1 MKHSFHIPV
10 MGTSYTIDSPA
21 KVAHLGISSVISLV
35 DDDLIERMR
44 KVYSKKMGIAYEPI
58 KDKEEDSR
66 AKRITAYLNLINEI
80 VEGRYS
86 KLKKAFQE
94 NSQQALNEFKEFFP
108 DVKSFKNF
116 AKGSIDV
123 NIMTKIDKENFK
135 GKVKLPS
142 IFNDAH
148 AALRGFANSKLNS
161 SIVLSAGMNPRLYAY
176 FEEFKDFFPNEK
188 GELKKKIIVKVS
200 DFRSALVQGKFFAK
214 KGLWVSEF
222 RLESGLNCGGHAFAT
237 NGLLMG
243 PILEE
248 FKNKK
253 EELIQELKEIYNKAL
268 LRKNYKEQNKV
279 NLAITAQ
286 GGIGTAEEHNFL
298 IDHYQVDSVGW
309 GSPFLLVDEAVTIDE
324 KTKNK
329 LAQATEEDL
338 YLSNASPLG
347 VPFNNLKSS
356 SKKEEG
362 KILYEENRP
371 GSPCTKK
378 FLISNKEYTE
388 DLICTASR
396 KYIDSKFKNTEEVN
410 EGFVKSTIEKEC
422 LCQGLSKPAFI
433 KYNENEK
440 KDGAGVSVCPGP
452 NIAYFNEKTSLK
464 KMIAHIYGKENIM
477 HNENRPNV
485 FIKELS
491 LYVQDI
497 ESKYQTIKEDIV
509 SRPAKRIKEYKEN
522 LLKGIQYYEELAK
535 NKKNL
540 FFNQKSFEKL
550 NVFKEKLELLKF

>member
-1 MKHSFHIPV
+1 

-44 KVYSKKMGIAYEPI
+44 KVYSKKMGIQYKPI
-58 KDKEEDSR
+58 EEKEEDSR
-66 AKRITAYLNLINEI
+66 AKRITAYLNLIHEV
-80 VEGRYS
+80 VEDRYS
-86 KLKKAFQE
+86 KIKKTLQE
-94 NSQQALNEFKEFFP
+94 NSQNALNEIKELFP
-108 DVKSFKNF
+108 TAESLKNVS
-116 AKGSIDV
+116 KGSIDV

-148 AALRGFANSKLNS
+148 AALRGFAKSKLNS
-161 SIVLSAGMNPRLYAY
+161 SLVLSAGMNPRLYSY

-253 EELIQELKEIYNKAL
+253 NELIQELKEIYNKAL
-268 LRKNYKEQNKV
+268 LSKNYKVQEKV

-286 GGIGTAEEHNFL
+286 GGIGTAEEHDFL
-298 IDHYQVDSVGW
+298 VNYYGVDSVGW

-324 KTKNK
+324 ETKDK
-329 LAQATEEDL
+329 LVKATEKDL

-356 SKKEEG
+356 SKIQEG
-362 KILYEENRP
+362 KVLYEKNKP

-396 KYIDSKFKNTEEVN
+396 KYQNFKFNNCEAIDEEATC
-410 EGFVKSTIEKEC
+410 SIIEKEC
-422 LCQGLSKPAFI
+422 LCQGLSKAAFI
-433 KYNENEK
+433 KYDENKK
-440 KDGAGVSVCPGP
+440 KDGKGISVCPGP
-452 NIAYFNEKTSLK
+452 NMAYFNQKVSLK
-464 KMIAHIYGKENIM
+464 KMIAHIYGKENII
-477 HNENRPNV
+477 NDENRPNV
-485 FIKELS
+485 FVKELS
-491 LYVQDI
+491 LYIRDL
-497 ESKYQTIKEDIV
+497 EKKYQTIKEDLS
-509 SRPAKRIKEYKEN
+509 SRSAKKLKDYKEN

-535 NKKNL
+535 KKKIA

-550 NVFKEKLELLKF
+550 HAFKTKLGALKF

>member
-44 KVYSKKMGIAYEPI
+44 KVYSKKMGIEFRPI
-58 KDKEEDSR
+58 EEKEEDSR
-66 AKRITAYLNLINEI
+66 AKRITAYLDLIHEV
-80 VEGRYS
+80 VEDRYA
-86 KLKKAFQE
+86 KMKKSIQE
-94 NSQQALNEFKEFFP
+94 NSQHVLNELKDLFP
-108 DVKSFKNF
+108 DAKSIPNF

-123 NIMTKIDKENFK
+123 NIMTKIDKENYK
-135 GKVKLPS
+135 GKIKLPS

-161 SIVLSAGMNPRLYAY
+161 SLVLSAGMNPRLYAY

-188 GELKKKIIVKVS
+188 GELKKKITVKVS

-248 FKNKK
+248 FKSKK
-253 EELIQELKEIYNKAL
+253 EKLIQELKEIYNNAL
-268 LRKNYKEQNKV
+268 ISKNYQPQDHVEI
-279 NLAITAQ
+279 AITAQ
-286 GGIGTAEEHNFL
+286 GGVGTSEEHNFL
-298 IDHYQVDSVGW
+298 INHYGVDSVGW

-324 KTKNK
+324 DTSNK
-329 LAQATEEDL
+329 LAEATENDL
-338 YLSNASPLG
+338 YLSEASPLG

-356 SKKEEG
+356 SKKQESLD
-362 KILYEENRP
+362 LYKKQRP

-378 FLISNKEYTE
+378 FLISNKDYTE

-396 KYIDSKFKNTEEVN
+396 KYQEFKFKEGAVN
-410 EGFVKSTIEKEC
+410 EEQASAIIEKEC
-422 LCQGLSKPAFI
+422 LCQGLSKAAFV
-433 KYNENEK
+433 KYDEGEK
-440 KDGAGVSVCPGP
+440 KDGTGVSVCPGP
-452 NIAYFNEKTSLK
+452 NMAYFNQKVSLK
-464 KMIAHIYGKENIM
+464 KMIGHIYGKENILTRTD
-477 HNENRPNV
+477 RPNIFV
-485 FIKELS
+485 KELS
-491 LYVQDI
+491 LYIQDI
-497 ESKYQTIKEDIV
+497 DKKYQSLKEDLS
-509 SRPAKRIKEYKEN
+509 SRPAKKLQEYKEN
-522 LLKGIQYYEELAK
+522 LLQGIQYYEELAK
-535 NKKNL
+535 NQKIS
-540 FFNQKSFEKL
+540 FFNQRSIDKL
-550 NVFKEKLELLKF
+550 NVFKMKLETLKF

>member
-1 MKHSFHIPV
+1 

-44 KVYSKKMGIAYEPI
+44 KVYSKKMGIQYQPI
-58 KDKEEDSR
+58 EEKEEDSR
-66 AKRITAYLNLINEI
+66 AKRITAYLDLIHEV
-80 VEGRYS
+80 VEDRYS
-86 KLKKAFQE
+86 KMKKSLQE
-94 NSQQALNEFKEFFP
+94 NSQQAMNDLKELFP
-108 DVKSFKNF
+108 NTDTLKNF
-116 AKGSIDV
+116 SKGSIDV

-161 SIVLSAGMNPRLYAY
+161 SLVLSAGMNPRLYAY

-188 GELKKKIIVKVS
+188 GELKKKIVVKVS
-200 DFRSALVQGKFFAK
+200 DFRSAMIQGKFFAK

-253 EELIQELKEIYNKAL
+253 DALVQELKEIYNKAL
-268 LRKNYKEQNKV
+268 ISKNYNAQEEV
-279 NLAITAQ
+279 DIAITAQ

-298 IDHYQVDSVGW
+298 IDHYKVDSVGW

-324 KTKNK
+324 DTKDK
-329 LAQATEEDL
+329 LAQATEKDL
-338 YLSNASPLG
+338 YLSDASPLG
-347 VPFNNLKSS
+347 VPFNNLKNS
-356 SKKEEG
+356 SKKAEG
-362 KILYEENRP
+362 RALYEKNRP

-388 DLICTASR
+388 DLVCTASR
-396 KYIDSKFKNTEEVN
+396 KYQDFKFKDCDDISEELAC
-410 EGFVKSTIEKEC
+410 SIIEKEC
-422 LCQGLSKPAFI
+422 LCQGLSKAAFI
-433 KYNENEK
+433 RYDENEK
-440 KDGAGVSVCPGP
+440 KDGTGVSVCPGP
-452 NIAYFNEKTSLK
+452 NMAYFNQKVSLK
-464 KMIAHIYGKENIM
+464 KMISHIYGKENVM
-477 HNENRPNV
+477 NDQNRPNV

-491 LYVQDI
+491 LYIQDI
-497 ESKYQTIKEDIV
+497 EKKYQAIKEDV
-509 SRPAKRIKEYKEN
+509 SSRPAKKVKEYKEN
-522 LLKGIQYYEELAK
+522 LLKGIQYYEELAR
-535 NKKNL
+535 NKKIS
-540 FFNQKSFEKL
+540 FFNQRSFEKL
-550 NVFKEKLELLKF
+550 NLFKAKLGTLKF

>member
-44 KVYSKKMGIAYEPI
+44 KVYSEKMGIAYKPI
-58 KDKEEDSR
+58 KEKEEDSR
-66 AKRITAYLNLINEI
+66 AKRITAYLDLIHDV
-80 VEGRYS
+80 VEERYS
-86 KLKKAFQE
+86 KMKKQFQE
-94 NSQQALNEFKEFFP
+94 NSQQTLNELKELFP
-108 DVKSFKNF
+108 NTKSLKLFP
-116 AKGSIDV
+116 KGSIDV
-123 NIMTKIDKENFK
+123 NVMTKIDKENFK
-135 GKVKLPS
+135 GKIKLPS

-148 AALRGFANSKLNS
+148 AALRGFANSKLS
-161 SIVLSAGMNPRLYAY
+161 SSLVLSAGMNPRLYTY

-188 GELKKKIIVKVS
+188 GELKKKIIIKVS
-200 DFRSALVQGKFFAK
+200 DFRSALIQGKFFAK

-248 FKNKK
+248 FKIKKK
-253 EELIQELKEIYNKAL
+253 ELVQELKEIYNKAL
-268 LRKNYKEQNKV
+268 ISKNYKAQEKV
-279 NLAITAQ
+279 NISITAQ
-286 GGIGTAEEHNFL
+286 GGVGTAEEHRFL
-298 IDHYQVDSVGW
+298 MDYYKVDSVGW

-324 KTKNK
+324 DTKDR
-329 LAQATEEDL
+329 LAKATEKDL

-347 VPFNNLKSS
+347 VPFNNLRSS
-356 SKKEEG
+356 SKIQEG
-362 KILYEENRP
+362 QDLYKKNKP

-396 KYIDSKFKNTEEVN
+396 KYQEFKFKEHGYADKTV
-410 EGFVKSTIEKEC
+410 VSSIIEKEC
-422 LCQGLSKPAFI
+422 LCQGLSKAAFV
-433 KYNENEK
+433 KYNKNEK
-440 KDGAGVSVCPGP
+440 KDGVGVSVCPGP
-452 NIAYFNEKTSLK
+452 NIAYFNQKVSLK

-477 HNENRPNV
+477 LDKNRPNV
-485 FIKELS
+485 FVKELS
-491 LYVQDI
+491 LYIHDI
-497 ESKYQTIKEDIV
+497 EKKYQEVKEDLS
-509 SRPAKRIKEYKEN
+509 SRSAKKIKEYKEN
-522 LLKGIQYYEELAK
+522 LLNGIQYYEELAK
-535 NKKNL
+535 KKKIS

-550 NVFKEKLELLKF
+550 NAFKEKLDLLKF